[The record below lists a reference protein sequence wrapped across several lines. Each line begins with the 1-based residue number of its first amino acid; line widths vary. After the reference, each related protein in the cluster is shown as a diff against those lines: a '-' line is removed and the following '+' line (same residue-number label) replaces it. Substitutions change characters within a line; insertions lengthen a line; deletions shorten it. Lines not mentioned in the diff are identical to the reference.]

1 MTQDERTIAG
11 LKLLVVDDTATN
23 RHLLQIF
30 LRKLGA
36 TVLLAEDGA
45 KAVEAFEQHAP
56 DLVLMDV
63 MMPVMDGY
71 EATRRIKALS
81 RDRWTPVVFL
91 SALDKDENLVAG
103 LEAGGDDYLAKPVN
117 FVVLNAKLRSLARTL
132 ELQRSLDDARR
143 RTQAISDNIS
153 DCVITIDDQGRIG
166 TANAA
171 VRTVLGYEPDELIG
185 QNVSVLIPEPQR
197 SEHDAYLRAYVLGG
211 PPHIIGLPARQV
223 LAQHKQGP
231 QVPVELTVAEMRYEG
246 QRLFV
251 GILRDVS
258 ERAEAERQ
266 RREHAQA
273 LQRYHDELEAEKALA
288 AGIMNRLLLRQG
300 LADPRVHHWLA
311 PASDFSGDV
320 VAAAR
325 GPDGRL
331 YAMLA
336 DATGH
341 GLAAAISVL
350 PVLTTF
356 YGLVE
361 RGIPLTDVAGEM
373 NRRLL
378 AFMPTGRFV
387 AASLVCV
394 DPQTRVAELWVGGM
408 PDLLLVDADGTVHEH
423 IVSSHLPLG
432 IVEFDPETAAVQRV
446 ACAPGS
452 QLVLYSDGLPEA
464 ADAEGNAFGAD
475 RLLRA
480 LARAE
485 PEDRLAAVKAA
496 LGAHTGLRSAQD
508 DVSMLLIDC

>member
-1 MTQDERTIAG
+1 MFI
-11 LKLLVVDDTATN
+11 
-23 RHLLQIF
+23 
-30 LRKLGA
+30 
-36 TVLLAEDGA
+36 
-45 KAVEAFEQHAP
+45 
-56 DLVLMDV
+56 
-63 MMPVMDGY
+63 
-71 EATRRIKALS
+71 
-81 RDRWTPVVFL
+81 
-91 SALDKDENLVAG
+91 
-103 LEAGGDDYLAKPVN
+103 
-117 FVVLNAKLRSLARTL
+117 
-132 ELQRSLDDARR
+132 
-143 RTQAISDNIS
+143 
-153 DCVITIDDQGRIG
+153 
-166 TANAA
+166 
-171 VRTVLGYEPDELIG
+171 
-185 QNVSVLIPEPQR
+185 
-197 SEHDAYLRAYVLGG
+197 
-211 PPHIIGLPARQV
+211 
-223 LAQHKQGP
+223 
-231 QVPVELTVAEMRYEG
+231 
-246 QRLFV
+246 

-258 ERAEAERQ
+258 EQAAAERL

-288 AGIMNRLLLRQG
+288 AGILNRLLLRQG

-311 PASDFSGDV
+311 PAADFSGDV

-361 RGIPLTDVAGEM
+361 RSTSLADVASEM

-408 PDLLLVDADGTVHEH
+408 PSLLLVDADGTVHDH
-423 IVSSHLPLG
+423 IASSHLPLG
-432 IVEFDPETAAVQRV
+432 IVEFDSDMAAVQRI

-464 ADAEGNAFGAD
+464 ADGGGIAFGTD

-480 LARAE
+480 LVGAA
-485 PEDRLAAVKAA
+485 PEDRLDAVKAA
-496 LGAHTGLRSAQD
+496 LAAHTGARSAQD